1 MTIIQ
6 QIAFIIHKERKAQ
19 NLTQEQL
26 AKLANVYPKDISNI
40 ENARSIK
47 KADQIIKALGK
58 CVKIEI

>member
-1 MTIIQ
+1 MTILQ
-6 QIAFIIHKERKAQ
+6 QIALLVLNERKAQ

-26 AKLANVYPKDISNI
+26 AKLANVYPKDISSI

-47 KADQIIKALGK
+47 KADEVIKALGK